1 MNLYKDFGLWSH
13 CTNKTLFSIQ
23 DVIYEQYTVLVS
35 DCSSEH
41 LVKEETTIKTYLKEH
56 NKIIEDV
63 GKIETNWRK
72 SCLVPVFV
80 LSNWL
85 VSDYAG
91 QQSDNNHRDNATQS
105 PGLEHINYNPG

>member
-1 MNLYKDFGLWSH
+1 M
-13 CTNKTLFSIQ
+13 
-23 DVIYEQYTVLVS
+23 S

-91 QQSDNNHRDNATQS
+91 
-105 PGLEHINYNPG
+105 